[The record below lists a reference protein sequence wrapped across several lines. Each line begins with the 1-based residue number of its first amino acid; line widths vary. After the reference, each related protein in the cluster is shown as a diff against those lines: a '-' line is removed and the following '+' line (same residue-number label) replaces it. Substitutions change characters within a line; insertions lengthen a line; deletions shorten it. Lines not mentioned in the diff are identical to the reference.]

1 MKKTTIL
8 FLAITVRISLL
19 AQNATTTAPKLD
31 ATQVVEQLL
40 NTKVFI
46 DYGNSK
52 KAIEG
57 QLLALNNLSSI
68 SPEDYN
74 ALQGAYGQTKA
85 SFDQFLNLVRQDML
99 DYQLFERAANG
110 DQATITRYLSAYNA
124 GVAVY
129 NQQFQPVYDRV
140 VKTRSLKNWLEPLA
154 LQAFNFLGPLF
165 KGKNARQ
172 NLLLNELL
180 LASKKHFLGRMEM
193 KPWEALVRIQ
203 PSGGGV
209 TGNST
214 NNNPV
219 PTTPPANASTSMPP
233 TTLGASDSLVEAP
246 VMKTL
251 SGSLEILIAGNPVR
265 SMNFGAPSRSLKRN
279 LVIGEATPN
288 ANVGVA
294 STIPVLTSTE
304 SYGEGTAFQ
313 IRVQNT
319 ALLYAFVLNSDGS
332 LAPIYPFTEAFTRSF
347 QMSKSRNLEVGPLM
361 LQDAAGHT
369 TIPAKNAN
377 TGAENYLKI
386 TGTAEK
392 EQLCLVLSKSEI
404 DLNDALIRLQ
414 QLPGSLAER
423 VAALWQLEPH
433 CASLGE
439 AGLNMNGGK
448 IGFNVSS
455 TEKWLLPLV
464 FEIQR

>member
-1 MKKTTIL
+1 MKNTSIL
-8 FLAITVRISLL
+8 ILAIVAHFQLF
-19 AQNATTTAPKLD
+19 AQTTTPPKLD
-31 ATQVVEQLL
+31 ATQVIEQLL

-46 DYGNSK
+46 DYANSK
-52 KAIEG
+52 KGIEN
-57 QLLALNNLSSI
+57 QLAALNNLSSI
-68 SPEDYN
+68 SPEDYS
-74 ALQGAYGQTKA
+74 ALQSAYNQTKS

-110 DQATITRYLSAYNA
+110 DQATISRYLTAYNA
-124 GVAVY
+124 GVSAY
-129 NQQFQPVYDRV
+129 DQQFRPVYDRV
-140 VKTRSLKNWLEPLA
+140 VKTRGFKDWLEPLA

-165 KGKNARQ
+165 QGKNARQ

-193 KPWEALVRIQ
+193 KPWETLVRIQ
-203 PSGGGV
+203 PNGGGV
-209 TGNST
+209 PGNTT
-214 NNNPV
+214 NNV
-219 PTTPPANASTSMPP
+219 STATLSPANTSFPAP
-233 TTLGASDSLVEAP
+233 LPATDSLVEDP

-251 SGSLEILIAGNPVR
+251 SGSLEIIIAGNPDR
-265 SMNFGAPSRSLKRN
+265 NMNFGTPSRSLNRN

-288 ANVGVA
+288 ANVSVA
-294 STIPVLTSTE
+294 STIPVLTSAE

-313 IRVQNT
+313 IRVQNS

-347 QMSKSRNLEVGPLM
+347 QMSKSRNLSVGPLM

-386 TGTAEK
+386 SGSAAK
-392 EQLCLVLSKSEI
+392 EELCLVVSKSEI
-404 DLNDALIRLQ
+404 DLNTALMQLQ

-439 AGLNMNGGK
+439 ANLSVNGGK
-448 IGFNVSS
+448 IGFSVSS
-455 TEKWLLPLV
+455 AEKWLLPLV
-464 FEIQR
+464 FEIRR

>member
-1 MKKTTIL
+1 MKNTII
-8 FLAITVRISLL
+8 FILAIMTQSQLF
-19 AQNATTTAPKLD
+19 AQTTTPPKLD
-31 ATQVVEQLL
+31 ATQVIEQLL

-46 DYGNSK
+46 DYANSK
-52 KAIEG
+52 KGIEA

-68 SPEDYN
+68 SPEDYG
-74 ALQGAYGQTKA
+74 ALQGAYSQTKA

-110 DQATITRYLSAYNA
+110 DQATIGRYLSAYNA
-124 GVAVY
+124 GVTTY
-129 NQQFQPVYDRV
+129 DQQFQPVYNRV
-140 VKTRSLKNWLEPLA
+140 VKTRSLKDWLEPLA

-165 KGKNARQ
+165 QGKNARQ

-193 KPWEALVRIQ
+193 KPWEALVSIQ
-203 PSGGGV
+203 PSGGGGI
-209 TGNST
+209 GNST
-214 NNNPV
+214 NNFPV
-219 PTTPPANASTSMPP
+219 TTLPPDNSATSMPP
-233 TTLGASDSLVEAP
+233 PTFTATDSLVEEP

-265 SMNFGAPSRSLKRN
+265 SMSFGTPSRSLSRN
-279 LVIGEATPN
+279 LVIGEADPN
-288 ANVGVA
+288 ANVSVA
-294 STIPVLTSTE
+294 STIPVLTSAE
-304 SYGEGTAFQ
+304 IYGEGTAFQ
-313 IRVQNT
+313 IQVQNS

-332 LAPIYPFTEAFTRSF
+332 LVPIYPFTEAFSRSF
-347 QMSKSRNLEVGPLM
+347 QMSKSRNLSVGPLM

-377 TGAENYLKI
+377 TGAENYLRI
-386 TGTAEK
+386 SGSAVK
-392 EQLCLVLSKSEI
+392 EQLCLVVSKSEI
-404 DLNDALIRLQ
+404 DLNAALTQLQ

-439 AGLNMNGGK
+439 AGLTVNGGK

-455 TEKWLLPLV
+455 SEKWLLPLI
-464 FEIQR
+464 FEIRR